1 MENIPIS
8 ALFGLLGIL
17 LIISGFFSMAET
29 SMMAANR
36 YRLRH
41 LAQQGHRGA
50 RQALELLARTDRL
63 LGVILLFNN
72 LVNSA
77 AATLVSVI
85 AIELFGE
92 NKWALGAGTLAVTF
106 AILVF
111 SEISPKVV
119 GASFADRL
127 AIVFAYLLTPLLR
140 LAYPIVWFV
149 NLFVSGLL
157 KILHLPTRP
166 TNGDT
171 TLTQEELRTLVLESG
186 NFIPHKHRSILLN
199 LFELD
204 AITVEDVMTPR
215 ASIEALDLAA
225 PWDDVMSRLSTC
237 YHTRL
242 PVYREDPGSII
253 GILHMRRVIAPLQRG
268 ELGIAEI
275 EEQIQAPYYI
285 PARTPVF
292 TQLQFFQE
300 NRQRIGL
307 VVDEYGEVLG
317 LVTLEDILEE
327 IIGEFTTSTP
337 SSATGLGWNSEGH
350 ALVEGSRSLREINR
364 KLGTHFP
371 LDGPKTLNGLI
382 LEHFQD
388 IPETG
393 VSIKVMD
400 VPIEIIQTQDKS
412 VKVAKIYQPTS
423 PAEETT

>member
-1 MENIPIS
+1 
-8 ALFGLLGIL
+8 
-17 LIISGFFSMAET
+17 
-29 SMMAANR
+29 MMAANR

-41 LAQQGHRGA
+41 LAKEGHRGA
-50 RQALELLARTDRL
+50 QLALNLFARTDKM

-72 LVNSA
+72 LINSA

-92 NKWALGAGTLAVTF
+92 DKWALGAGTLSVTF

-119 GASFADRL
+119 GASYADRL
-127 AIVFAYLLTPLLR
+127 AIMFAYVLTPLLR

-149 NLFVSGLL
+149 NLFVSALL
-157 KILHLPTRP
+157 RMLHLPTRP
-166 TNGDT
+166 TGSDAR
-171 TLTQEELRTLVLESG
+171 LTPEELRSLVLESG

-199 LFELD
+199 LFELE
-204 AITVEDVMTPR
+204 AITVEDIMTPR
-215 ASIEALDLAA
+215 ASIESLDLAA
-225 PWDDVMSRLSTC
+225 PWDDVMIRLSTC

-242 PVYREDPGSII
+242 PVYREDPGSIS
-253 GILHMRRVIAPLQRG
+253 GILHMRRVVAPLQRG
-268 ELGIAEI
+268 ELDLEEI
-275 EEQIQAPYYI
+275 ETQLQEPYYI

-292 TQLQFFQE
+292 AQLQFFQE
-300 NRQRIGL
+300 NRQRMGL

-327 IIGEFTTSTP
+327 IIGEFTTSLP
-337 SSATGLGWNSEGH
+337 SSTHGLNWGEENSV
-350 ALVEGSRSLREINR
+350 LIEGSRSLREINR
-364 KLGTHFP
+364 KLGTNFP

-393 VSIKVMD
+393 VSLKISST
-400 VPIEIIQTQDKS
+400 PIEVIQTQDKS
-412 VKVAKIYQPTS
+412 VKVARLYRPQP
-423 PAEETT
+423 AVVETE